1 MYYLSVYVNLFK
13 ELFSFASY
21 PDVYLVVSSIIS
33 FDTNFRHGITEASFV
48 LPIWLIKFVLES
60 GCKGITKNNT
70 VQVFWRKSF
79 KKVAFLG
86 SIWLKSTKTDGF
98 RGKIAINEAFLLFRA
113 LSPVSHNLALKQAA
127 VDLRLLSPL

>member
-33 FDTNFRHGITEASFV
+33 FDTNFRHDITEASFV
-48 LPIWLIKFVLES
+48 LLIWLIKFVLES

-70 VQVFWRKSF
+70 VQVF
-79 KKVAFLG
+79 
-86 SIWLKSTKTDGF
+86 
-98 RGKIAINEAFLLFRA
+98 
-113 LSPVSHNLALKQAA
+113 
-127 VDLRLLSPL
+127 